1 MGITG
6 DVKAENNIIRS
17 FFLKYNLENTVD
29 KVHDSSEG
37 NVNLK
42 KEIVTNRLETSEDN
56 RIGRDVIY

>member
-1 MGITG
+1 MIALALPVRVSGWTIGIIG

-29 KVHDSSEG
+29 KGNDSSEG

-42 KEIVTNRLETSEDN
+42 KERNCN
-56 RIGRDVIY
+56 